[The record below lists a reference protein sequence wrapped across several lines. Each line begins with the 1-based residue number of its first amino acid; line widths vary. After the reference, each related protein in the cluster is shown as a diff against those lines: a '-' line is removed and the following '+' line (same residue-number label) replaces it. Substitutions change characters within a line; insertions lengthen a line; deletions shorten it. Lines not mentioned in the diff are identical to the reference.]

1 MQHAYGLRVRRLPG
15 DFRLFLTCLGNSADA
30 QQDAHHQKP
39 LHLHYPGHLKPASAS
54 HAAAEPSPSAG
65 CIQAFHPKG
74 LHSKRLSTPKVTTM
88 PPQLPW
94 QVSLQHSLGSY
105 LPHLLGGIAILLVG
119 WLVALALAAGTR
131 KGLSAMG
138 LNRRLNGATPE
149 ASDFNYEKLAARL
162 VFWFVLLL
170 AALGM
175 FSVFNV
181 DGVSGPLSVLA
192 STVLSYLPRILL
204 ALLLSVLGWIV
215 ATLVRSLINRGL
227 NATRLDEKLSE
238 GADMPPVSNA
248 MGNVAYWLV
257 LLLFLPA
264 IVGVLQIE
272 GLMTPLTLM
281 TNDIMGMLP
290 NIFVAVFFAIGGWVV
305 AKLVRGLV
313 SNLLAS
319 TRIDQF
325 SARNEATR
333 DLRLSQLGGTLAFI
347 LIFVPALIAA
357 LDALKIEAISAP
369 LTRMLDIMVSAIPG
383 ILAATAVLLLAW
395 FIGRFAADVIAR
407 LLSSLGLDRLPERLG
422 LGHVFPVGAK
432 ADVEVVTAEIAPL
445 QSTSA
450 IPTRAPTSL
459 SDFAGKL
466 ALFFIM
472 LFATVEAADLVGF
485 TAIRDLATTFIAF
498 GGDILLGL
506 TILVIGYWLANLAAL
521 AIQRANAGNAL
532 LLSRIARVAITALVL
547 AMGLR
552 AMGVANDI
560 VYLAFALTL
569 GAVAVA
575 LAIAFGVGGRHAAGR
590 IAERWAQQYLDKK
603 RDQDN

>member
-1 MQHAYGLRVRRLPG
+1 
-15 DFRLFLTCLGNSADA
+15 
-30 QQDAHHQKP
+30 
-39 LHLHYPGHLKPASAS
+39 
-54 HAAAEPSPSAG
+54 
-65 CIQAFHPKG
+65 
-74 LHSKRLSTPKVTTM
+74 M

-119 WLVALALAAGTR
+119 WFVALALAAGTR
-131 KGLSAMG
+131 KGLSAIG

-422 LGHVFPVGAK
+422 LGHVFPASAK
-432 ADVEVVTAEIAPL
+432 PEVDAVVDAVVTEIAPL

>member
-1 MQHAYGLRVRRLPG
+1 
-15 DFRLFLTCLGNSADA
+15 
-30 QQDAHHQKP
+30 
-39 LHLHYPGHLKPASAS
+39 
-54 HAAAEPSPSAG
+54 
-65 CIQAFHPKG
+65 
-74 LHSKRLSTPKVTTM
+74 M
-88 PPQLPW
+88 PPELPW
-94 QVSLQHSLGSY
+94 QVSLQYSLSSY
-105 LPHLLGGIAILLVG
+105 LPHLLGGIAIFLVG
-119 WLVALALAAGTR
+119 WIVALVLSAGTR
-131 KGLSAMG
+131 KGLSGIG
-138 LNRRLNGATPE
+138 LNRRLNGATPD

-175 FSVFNV
+175 FNVFNV
-181 DGVSGPLSVLA
+181 DGVSDPLSMLVSQVLA
-192 STVLSYLPRILL
+192 FLPRLLL
-204 ALLLSVLGWIV
+204 ALLLSLLAWIV
-215 ATLVRSLINRGL
+215 ATVVRSLINKGL
-227 NATRLDEKLSE
+227 NATQLDEKLSE
-238 GADMPPVSNA
+238 EADMPPVSNA

-264 IVGVLQIE
+264 VVGVLQIE
-272 GLMTPLTLM
+272 GLMTQLTLM

-290 NIFVAVFFAIGGWVV
+290 NILAAALLAIGGWIL

-333 DLRLSQLGGTLAFI
+333 DLRLSQLGGILAFI
-347 LIFVPALIAA
+347 LIIVPALIAA
-357 LDALKIEAISAP
+357 LDALKIPAISAP
-369 LTRMLDIMVSAIPG
+369 LTRMLDIMVSAIPS

-395 FIGRFAADVIAR
+395 FIGRFAADVVAR

-422 LGHVFPVGAK
+422 LGHVFPVAAAPK
-432 ADVEVVTAEIAPL
+432 ADTADADLADDEIAPVA
-445 QSTSA
+445 SVSA
-450 IPTRAPTSL
+450 IPTRTPTSL

-472 LFATVEAADLVGF
+472 LFATVEAANLVGF
-485 TAIRDLATTFIAF
+485 TAIGALAATFISF

-521 AIQRANAGNAL
+521 AIQRANAGHAL
-532 LLSRIARVAITALVL
+532 LLSRIVRVAITALVL

-590 IAERWAQQYLDKK
+590 IAEHWVQQYLDKK
-603 RDQDN
+603 RDQDS